1 MTPERFIHLADA
13 YGADLAHWPA
23 AEREDARTLL
33 AQRNPQALAALQQ
46 AAWLD
51 NRLDNHRAPLA
62 DPLLMRQ
69 IVASAYATEPPSSF
83 WRRYADWLSRLGF
96 VGVGLAGI
104 AAGMLIA
111 SMSLPLSSAPD
122 LLPSVFDHGE
132 ADLMLGIDSEEG
144 EQ

>member
-23 AEREDARTLL
+23 VEREDARTLL

-46 AAWLD
+46 AQWLD
-51 NRLDNHRAPLA
+51 NRLDTHRAPLA

-69 IVASAYATEPPSSF
+69 IVASAYASEPPSSF

-104 AAGMLIA
+104 AAGMLVA
-111 SMSLPLSSAPD
+111 SMSLPLSAAPD
-122 LLPSVFDHGE
+122 WLPSVFDHGE
-132 ADLMLGIDSEEG
+132 AELMLGIDSEEG

>member
-33 AQRNPQALAALQQ
+33 ARQHPQALAALQQ

-51 NRLDNHRAPLA
+51 NRLDSHRAPLA
-62 DPLLMRQ
+62 DPALTRR
-69 IVASAYATEPPSSF
+69 IVASAYDTEPPSSF

-104 AAGMLIA
+104 AAGMLVA
-111 SMSLPLSSAPD
+111 SMSLPLSNAPD

-132 ADLMLGIDSEEG
+132 AELMLGTDSEEG